1 MHKSRKNVLYYTRFQ
16 LFAGYFE
23 ISWVEIYWMKDGEF

>member
-1 MHKSRKNVLYYTRFQ
+1 MYKSLKNALYTRFQ

-23 ISWVEIYWMKDGEF
+23 ISWVEIYWMEDGEY